1 MKERIVRRVWL
12 GWLCFL
18 LLAANASAQSI
29 WSVWVYDGI
38 HAVQVDSAGAVLQE
52 SDLPVP
58 AGTAAGYTL
67 SRGLAVSPDGKR
79 FAYTVSGTGADGAAV
94 TTFIVYDVAQAQI
107 VMSYQLPLNP
117 AADAL
122 SLIFYPHL
130 FNQTGGA
137 VAYSYATIDD
147 SGQGEWRLMVFEISS
162 GNVIAEL
169 LSSNPAV
176 QAQGYE
182 SSTAPYLLPVVRGY
196 AGSTVSFA
204 LVPYYTFSYDLE
216 LESFQWDVLTGRVLT
231 TNQIPNLSGDHLPQT
246 GESVSPVTDERI
258 NYTPGQFPYRNA
270 LHVFR
275 PEVGGRAPFFAYPG
289 FDFTRAYFIQNS
301 ERVLALAQDTVS
313 LTPIWL
319 LVGRDGVSQ
328 RAPNLLPRENL
339 VIGTPEGF
347 VYVTDGV
354 DSVLIAADTRSA
366 DIAQRPLWTGQQSRP
381 YVAVWAG
388 YNDLPPLP
396 ASGAWAQLAPPL
408 FSAQAVIVSD
418 QGTGIT
424 PEQAATARPGNPDGA
439 LIVNG
444 MAIITTTEGDRLN
457 MRENPG
463 LTGAILARVDD
474 GTQVVLLE
482 GPVSL
487 DGFVWWRIRLP
498 TGLAGWV
505 VESADSVR
513 TLIPLN

>member
-1 MKERIVRRVWL
+1 MKRLWV
-12 GWLCFL
+12 GWLCLL
-18 LLAANASAQSI
+18 LLAATTSAQSI
-29 WSVWVYDGI
+29 WSVWVYDGNR
-38 HAVQVDSAGAVLQE
+38 ALQVDSAGTVQQE
-52 SDLPVP
+52 LDLPVP
-58 AGTAAGYTL
+58 GIYTAGYTL
-67 SRGLAVSPDGKR
+67 SRGLAVAPDGKR
-79 FAYTVSGTGADGAAV
+79 LAYSVSGTTTDGATV
-94 TTFIVYDVAQAQI
+94 TTFLVYDVTQAQI

-117 AADAL
+117 AADTL
-122 SLIFYPHL
+122 SLIFNPHI

-147 SGQGEWRLMVFEISS
+147 SGQGEWRLMVFEVSS
-162 GNVIAEL
+162 GNVIADL

-182 SSTAPYLLPVVRGY
+182 TSTAPYLMPVVRGY

-216 LESFQWDVLTGRVLT
+216 LESFQWDVLTGRVQT
-231 TNQIPNLSGDHLPQT
+231 TNQFPNLSGDYLPQT
-246 GESVSPVTDERI
+246 GESVAPVTDERI

-270 LHVFR
+270 LHVYR

-319 LVGRDGVSQ
+319 LIGRDGVSQ
-328 RAPNLLPRENL
+328 RAPGLLPRENMM
-339 VIGTPEGF
+339 IGTPEGF
-347 VYVTDGV
+347 VYMTDGV
-354 DSVLIAADTRSA
+354 DSVLIAADTRS
-366 DIAQRPLWTGQQSRP
+366 DEMLQRPLWLGPQSRP
-381 YVAVWAG
+381 FVAVWAG

-418 QGTGIT
+418 QRGIT

-439 LIVNG
+439 LVVNG

-463 LTGAILARVDD
+463 LTGAIVARVDD